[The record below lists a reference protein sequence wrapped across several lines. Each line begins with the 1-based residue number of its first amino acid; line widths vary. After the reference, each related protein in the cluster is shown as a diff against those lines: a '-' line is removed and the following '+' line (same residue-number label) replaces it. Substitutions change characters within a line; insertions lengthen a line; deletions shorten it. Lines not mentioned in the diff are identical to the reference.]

1 MRQEVSLSNPEKSI
15 NVEFMKLD
23 LSSFQSTKEFAVAFK
38 EKNIPLHI
46 LINNAG
52 IFGVPFS
59 R

>member
-1 MRQEVSLSNPEKSI
+1 MSLSNPEKSI